1 MPECRYHS
9 GFFRQLIFTE
19 ATIVVVTLSL
29 VVDPPA
35 ECPALTQPLSAR
47 GSGPFSDVELK
58 TKSGSLIVSVPT
70 VAYRRPK
77 RSR

>member
-1 MPECRYHS
+1 MGSLNAKED
-9 GFFRQLIFTE
+9 FA
-19 ATIVVVTLSL
+19 ATRTPS
-29 VVDPPA
+29 PA